1 MIMTTP
7 LRVLRGILGTALTWS
22 IPWGLAGAL
31 VRMIKPTESGQ
42 FPSLSMLTATAAD
55 MGVVGALIGGVFAG
69 IIAMRGPRRFAAL
82 TFRRIAVW
90 GVVASLA
97 IPIASLL
104 ASVKFS
110 VPPSLMG
117 YVVQQLVL
125 FTGLGATCAAA
136 TLWMHRRGS
145 QTPPRMA
152 ELRGGLPN
160 FSGVERALFEHRM
173 D

>member
-1 MIMTTP
+1 
-7 LRVLRGILGTALTWS
+7 
-22 IPWGLAGAL
+22 
-31 VRMIKPTESGQ
+31 
-42 FPSLSMLTATAAD
+42 
-55 MGVVGALIGGVFAG
+55 MGVVGALMGGVFAG
-69 IIAMRGPRRFAAL
+69 LIAMLGPRRFAAF

-97 IPIASLL
+97 IPLASL
-104 ASVKFS
+104 ATVKFH
-110 VPPSLMG
+110 VPPSLLG
-117 YVVQQLVL
+117 HVAQQLL
-125 FTGLGATCAAA
+125 MFTGLGATCAAT

-160 FSGVERALFEHRM
+160 FSGVERALFEHRV

>member
-7 LRVLRGILGTALTWS
+7 LRVFRGILGTALSCS

-31 VRMIKPTESGQ
+31 YRMIAPTESGL
-42 FPSLSMLTATAAD
+42 FPSLSMVTATAVH
-55 MGVVGALIGGVFAG
+55 MGVVGALMGGVFAG

-82 TFRRIAVW
+82 TLRRIAVW

-97 IPIASLL
+97 IPLASL
-104 ASVKFS
+104 ATVKFI

-117 YVVQQLVL
+117 YVVQQLL
-125 FTGLGATCAAA
+125 MFTGLGATCAAA
-136 TLWMHRRGS
+136 TLWMYRRGS
-145 QTPPRMA
+145 PMPPRMG
-152 ELRGGLPN
+152 ELGGGRPS
-160 FSGVERALFEHRM
+160 FSTVERALFEHRV

>member
-22 IPWGLAGAL
+22 IPWGIAGAL
-31 VRMIKPTESGQ
+31 VRIVAPTEPGP
-42 FPSLSMLTATAAD
+42 FPSLSMLTAAAVY
-55 MGVVGALIGGVFAG
+55 MGVVGALMGGVFAG

-82 TFRRIAVW
+82 TVRRIAVL

-97 IPIASLL
+97 IPVASL
-104 ASVKFS
+104 ATVKFH
-110 VPPSLMG
+110 VPLSLLG
-117 YVVQQLVL
+117 YVVQQLL
-125 FTGLGATCAAA
+125 MFTGLGATCAAA

-145 QTPPRMA
+145 QTPPRVA